1 MTESLLK
8 YGRRETFR
16 SQATAATAAKSGICG
31 IRKSLTM
38 SASFLFAWS
47 MIAGVLVAQEDS
59 RDWPGSNDS
68 LSQVKEINR
77 LVKEM
82 WTAYEIEPV
91 QPAEDYEWCRRIYL
105 DLLGRIPTVDELQ
118 EFTNNKSE
126 DRYEQLV
133 DKLLDHDD
141 YTEEYSRNWT
151 TIWTNLLIGR
161 TGGNNNNSMINRAGM
176 QKYLRDSFAR
186 NKPYDRMVSEL
197 VTATG
202 NVAPDAESFNGATNF
217 LIDKVNDENASQA
230 TAAVSKIFLGLQ
242 VQCTQ
247 CHNHPFNKWEQQKYW
262 EMNAFFR
269 QVRARG
275 GRRAQMNGATS
286 ELVDV
291 DFRGESNNIQE
302 AALFF
307 DQRNGELKVA
317 YPVFV
322 DGTEIERNGEVSRVN
337 RRRELA
343 KLMMGSEYL
352 EKAMV
357 NRMWAHFMG
366 YGFTKPVD
374 DLGPHNQPSNPE
386 LLAYLAAEF
395 RDSGFDTRQL
405 IRWIVLSRPY
415 GLSSQMPKPKRKD
428 ERLTDDPQAGTT
440 PLFSRFY
447 LRQMRVEELYE
458 SLLVATRASET
469 QGTYEQQEQRK
480 NRWLQQFSQAFGTDE
495 GDETTSFAGTI
506 PQVLMMFNGE
516 LIRQATIDPGKNFLD
531 RLVNDSS
538 MSNKEKI
545 NYLFLA
551 GLGRRAKSNE
561 MQMAG
566 QIYSGRNNN
575 PKEAFQDLWWV
586 ILNSNEFIF
595 NH

>member
-217 LIDKVNDENASQA
+217 LIC
-230 TAAVSKIFLGLQ
+230 LL
-242 VQCTQ
+242 
-247 CHNHPFNKWEQQKYW
+247 Y
-262 EMNAFFR
+262 
-269 QVRARG
+269 
-275 GRRAQMNGATS
+275 TS
-286 ELVDV
+286 PSP
-291 DFRGESNNIQE
+291 R
-302 AALFF
+302 
-307 DQRNGELKVA
+307 DQRG
-317 YPVFV
+317 
-322 DGTEIERNGEVSRVN
+322 SR
-337 RRRELA
+337 
-343 KLMMGSEYL
+343 M
-352 EKAMV
+352 
-357 NRMWAHFMG
+357 
-366 YGFTKPVD
+366 
-374 DLGPHNQPSNPE
+374 PSS
-386 LLAYLAAEF
+386 A
-395 RDSGFDTRQL
+395 
-405 IRWIVLSRPY
+405 
-415 GLSSQMPKPKRKD
+415 
-428 ERLTDDPQAGTT
+428 
-440 PLFSRFY
+440 
-447 LRQMRVEELYE
+447 
-458 SLLVATRASET
+458 
-469 QGTYEQQEQRK
+469 
-480 NRWLQQFSQAFGTDE
+480 
-495 GDETTSFAGTI
+495 
-506 PQVLMMFNGE
+506 
-516 LIRQATIDPGKNFLD
+516 
-531 RLVNDSS
+531 
-538 MSNKEKI
+538 
-545 NYLFLA
+545 
-551 GLGRRAKSNE
+551 
-561 MQMAG
+561 
-566 QIYSGRNNN
+566 
-575 PKEAFQDLWWV
+575 
-586 ILNSNEFIF
+586 
-595 NH
+595 